1 MLGGYGPWIAQAQGI
16 KFRHIRVLIIGIEL
30 IRYQDHRHRRFLQ
43 AASHDLI
50 RLRDAH
56 LGVHH
61 HNDDIGGFH
70 GYFCLAGN
78 RRMDTLHVGIPA
90 AGVLYQ
96 KALTV
101 PVRNVG
107 NTITGNA
114 WVVLY
119 HRFTAAKETVNQG
132 GLTHIG
138 ATDYGHRAQG
148 FFRVVI
154 GLHAKGTGE
163 FFPLLFAQRLF
174 RVRIVAIISLTK
186 LRVIEVIVEFLGIE
200 IIGGPTRRGF
210 YHLIIELTGRVMELS
225 LRLFLGIVIS
235 H

>member
-1 MLGGYGPWIAQAQGI
+1 MLGGYGPRITQAQGI
-16 KFRHIRVLIIGIEL
+16 KFRHIRVLIIGVEL
-30 IRYQDHRHRRFLQ
+30 IRYQNHWHRRFLQ

-56 LGVHH
+56 LGVYH

-90 AGVLYQ
+90 TSVLYQ

-107 NTITGNA
+107 NSVTSNSR
-114 WVVLY
+114 VVLY
-119 HRFTAAKETVNQG
+119 HRFAASKETVNQG
-132 GLTHIG
+132 GLTHIW
-138 ATDYGHRAQG
+138 APDYGHRAQS
-148 FFRVVI
+148 FFGVII
-154 GLHAKGTGE
+154 GLHTESAGE
-163 FFPLLFAQRLF
+163 FFPLLFTQRLF
-174 RVRIVAIISLTK
+174 CVRTVAIISLTK
-186 LRVIEVIVEFLGIE
+186 FRVIEVIVEFLGIE

-210 YHLIIELTGRVMELS
+210 YHLIIEFSGRVVELS

>member
-1 MLGGYGPWIAQAQGI
+1 MLGGYGPRIAQAQGI

-30 IRYQDHRHRRFLQ
+30 IRYQNHRHRRFLQ

-96 KALTV
+96 KALAI
-101 PVRNVG
+101 PVRYVG
-107 NTITGNA
+107 NSVTSNA